1 VKNAMATLF
10 NPGAAELEEAARD
23 VRIGATIPSARQG
36 LQLIEYTCVLTGDR
50 LFSSAY
56 PHELV
61 EDGLVYRVRGSMEDG
76 LNTLAIEAFTLPADG
91 ELPLRVIDIVR
102 WAGLRRVH
110 LDKPGFV
117 KHWQRYVGALQ
128 RHIERA
134 GSGTGEESVAAAA
147 SAQARADQLLLRAH
161 TFARKLQQGF
171 DELDFL
177 MSASEAPQGPLIVL
191 HYTDDDPLTPYFY
204 VLADGVVL
212 NAAR

>member
-1 VKNAMATLF
+1 M
-10 NPGAAELEEAARD
+10 
-23 VRIGATIPSARQG
+23 RIGATIPSARQG
-36 LQLIEYTCVLTGDR
+36 LQLTEYTCVLTGDR

-61 EDGLVYRVRGSMEDG
+61 EDGLVHRVRGSMEDG

-102 WAGLRRVH
+102 WAGLRRVQ

-128 RHIERA
+128 RHTERA
-134 GSGTGEESVAAAA
+134 GSGTGGESVAAAA

-161 TFARKLQQGF
+161 TFARKLLHGF

-177 MSASEAPQGPLIVL
+177 MSASEAPHGPLIVL

-204 VLADGVVL
+204 VLADGVVS

>member
-1 VKNAMATLF
+1 
-10 NPGAAELEEAARD
+10 
-23 VRIGATIPSARQG
+23 
-36 LQLIEYTCVLTGDR
+36 
-50 LFSSAY
+50 
-56 PHELV
+56 
-61 EDGLVYRVRGSMEDG
+61 
-76 LNTLAIEAFTLPADG
+76 
-91 ELPLRVIDIVR
+91 
-102 WAGLRRVH
+102 VH

-134 GSGTGEESVAAAA
+134 GSGTGEESVAAAS